1 MLGLAITFS
10 SWLAL
15 ALFVFHIGWFHY
27 RVLQDEARLKERF
40 GAPYAAYTAQ
50 VKRWIPGVL

>member
-10 SWLAL
+10 SWLAVVL
-15 ALFVFHIGWFHY
+15 LVFHAGWFHV
-27 RVLQDEARLKERF
+27 RVLRDEERLEARF
-40 GAPYAAYTAQ
+40 GDAYRNYKAH